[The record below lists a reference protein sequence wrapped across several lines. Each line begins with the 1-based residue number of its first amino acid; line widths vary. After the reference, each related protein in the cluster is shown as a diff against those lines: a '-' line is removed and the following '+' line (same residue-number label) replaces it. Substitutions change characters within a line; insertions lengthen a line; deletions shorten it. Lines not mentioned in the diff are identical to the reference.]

1 MLILRISKFHAS
13 LHKEK
18 KNEII
23 KARNYSLCAKV
34 TLSVIHPTILPF
46 TVFEEQCLAQ
56 SFVNYWEKLYLTVK
70 SNDNWIFL
78 IFFAFTIV
86 FPLELATRFSYLFI
100 SCYYDRYFTCP
111 DRL

>member
-1 MLILRISKFHAS
+1 MLILQISKFHAS

-18 KNEII
+18 KMKLSRLEY
-23 KARNYSLCAKV
+23 YSLCGKV
-34 TLSVIHPTILPF
+34 NFSVIHPTILPF

-78 IFFAFTIV
+78 ILFAFTIV
-86 FPLELATRFSYLFI
+86 FPLELATRFFYLFI
-100 SCYYDRYFTCP
+100 SCYYD
-111 DRL
+111 